1 MPSLLH
7 TVYERTSRRL
17 VSFGSARRI
26 SEFKGKP
33 AEWRPWSI
41 EATTR
46 AVTSVEE
53 KVLSLIAA
61 DNRVAAEK
69 A

>member
-1 MPSLLH
+1 MRFM
-7 TVYERTSRRL
+7 RTSPRF
-17 VSFGSARRI
+17 VSFGPARRI
-26 SEFKGKP
+26 SEFRDKP